1 MSMTTV
7 EENEAYWDQFYKQD
21 FVHVPSQ
28 FCALVATDIKPH
40 SIVVDLGCGNGR
52 DSHFFASANFSV
64 VGVDLS
70 YGVIEACR
78 AQSGSNKD
86 LQFVCGD
93 ISDEGT
99 CKEIKELLA
108 REKGDKSISFYS
120 RFVMHSLDEE
130 QEELFMLSLKTS
142 CG

>member
-1 MSMTTV
+1 MTTV

-70 YGVIEACR
+70 LWR
-78 AQSGSNKD
+78 
-86 LQFVCGD
+86 
-93 ISDEGT
+93 
-99 CKEIKELLA
+99 
-108 REKGDKSISFYS
+108 
-120 RFVMHSLDEE
+120 H
-130 QEELFMLSLKTS
+130 
-142 CG
+142 